1 MYEGYGT
8 ILITGKTGSGKTCFL
23 IKYLNEVINDENS
36 LFYIMDNTNNEF
48 YEYKDRNNVIYI
60 SLIDDFNEMI
70 YNSIKNDKN
79 NKKKYLFINDYS
91 EFRLQEEYHKKVKNL
106 MYNREEYNL
115 DLAMASTNKNSFCN
129 GMKASADMVLNINN
143 WRTEKTCKWEDLF

>member
-1 MYEGYGT
+1 MYKGYGT

-106 MYNREEYNL
+106 MYNREEYSL

>member
-1 MYEGYGT
+1 MYKGYGT

-79 NKKKYLFINDYS
+79 DKKKYLFINDYS

-106 MYNREEYNL
+106 MYNREEYSL

>member
-1 MYEGYGT
+1 MYKGYGT

-48 YEYKDRNNVIYI
+48 YEYKYRNNVVYI
-60 SLIDDFNEMI
+60 SLIDDFNDII

-79 NKKKYLFINDYS
+79 DKKKYLFINDYS

>member
-1 MYEGYGT
+1 MYKGYGT

-23 IKYLNEVINDENS
+23 IKYLNKVINDENS

-79 NKKKYLFINDYS
+79 DKKKYLFINDYS

-106 MYNREEYNL
+106 MYNREEYSL